1 MSFAVAKQVVSS
13 LLVKIIQ
20 FLQDNWKRYVSVL
33 NKGFDQTLMK
43 GSLIRQEKWDWITRR
58 LILKNLNLEVL
69 VYI

>member
-1 MSFAVAKQVVSS
+1 MVFAVAKQVVSS

-43 GSLIRQEKWDWITRR
+43 GSLITQEK
-58 LILKNLNLEVL
+58 
-69 VYI
+69 